1 MLDEYVVANGQDT
14 ATRGIQVMPVK
25 GQPYAHQ
32 QKAYDFIR
40 KTFGLDGYNP
50 AKGKGAALLM
60 EMGTGKT
67 LVAIA
72 ATGCLSNQ
80 GKAAR
85 VLIVAPLPV
94 LGVWEQEFEKF
105 ADFPYTLTVLRGTTS
120 KKKAQLKNIDGDG
133 LQVVVTNYDC
143 LSKLATEL
151 AAYKA
156 DLVIADEGHKIK
168 DSRTKR
174 SKAMHKLGDLA
185 RYKLLLTGTL
195 ITNREMDVFS
205 QYRFIDHTVFGKY
218 FLSFRDTYFD
228 MIGYG
233 NHTPVFREDK
243 KEDFLNTMHSVAFR
257 VTKAECL
264 DLPAVTE
271 EERVVELEPKAMK
284 KYLELE
290 RTSQAQLEDS
300 NKITAQDI
308 LTRLLRL
315 SQFTGG
321 YLPSDDGN
329 EIQVSQA
336 KLDALAEIIRSAVN
350 ENKKIVVMA
359 KFSAEINAITKLLED
374 ENVKYALLCGKIKD
388 KDGKI
393 KRFQEE
399 KDCLVFVG
407 QIDTAALG
415 ITLTAAS
422 TMVFFSLDYSMSN
435 FKQAKARINRSGQ
448 TENCHYIYL
457 LAKDTVDAKVLETLR
472 NKMSLAKMLLDEYRK
487 GQNPFSASPS
497 GHSTASIAA

>member
-156 DLVIADEGHKIK
+156 DLVIADEGH
-168 DSRTKR
+168 
-174 SKAMHKLGDLA
+174 
-185 RYKLLLTGTL
+185 
-195 ITNREMDVFS
+195 
-205 QYRFIDHTVFGKY
+205 
-218 FLSFRDTYFD
+218 
-228 MIGYG
+228 
-233 NHTPVFREDK
+233 
-243 KEDFLNTMHSVAFR
+243 
-257 VTKAECL
+257 
-264 DLPAVTE
+264 
-271 EERVVELEPKAMK
+271 
-284 KYLELE
+284 
-290 RTSQAQLEDS
+290 
-300 NKITAQDI
+300 TAH
-308 LTRLLRL
+308 
-315 SQFTGG
+315 G
-321 YLPSDDGN
+321 
-329 EIQVSQA
+329 
-336 KLDALAEIIRSAVN
+336 VN
-350 ENKKIVVMA
+350 E
-359 KFSAEINAITKLLED
+359 L
-374 ENVKYALLCGKIKD
+374 
-388 KDGKI
+388 
-393 KRFQEE
+393 
-399 KDCLVFVG
+399 
-407 QIDTAALG
+407 
-415 ITLTAAS
+415 
-422 TMVFFSLDYSMSN
+422 
-435 FKQAKARINRSGQ
+435 
-448 TENCHYIYL
+448 
-457 LAKDTVDAKVLETLR
+457 
-472 NKMSLAKMLLDEYRK
+472 
-487 GQNPFSASPS
+487 
-497 GHSTASIAA
+497 